1 MKYFKYSVC
10 KIVSIGY
17 MSALHKPSNGAIVT
31 LFNNGRIFEYKICPL
46 KKRWLLLITPDSL
59 TDCTEN
65 NLPVLDKAR
74 EEALINKNVS
84 YLNDKELE
92 KYYLTFLEG
101 MLTASKDYQKDLM

>member
-1 MKYFKYSVC
+1 MNKLEQARLIINEVDLKMIELFKERMKAAEMV
-10 KIVSIGY
+10 
-17 MSALHKPSNGAIVT
+17 A
-31 LFNNGRIFEYKICPL
+31 EYK
-46 KKRWLLLITPDSL
+46 K
-59 TDCTEN
+59 EN

-101 MLTASKDYQKDLM
+101 VLTASKDYQKDLM

>member
-1 MKYFKYSVC
+1 MILNKLEQARLIINEVDLKMIELFKERMKAAEMV
-10 KIVSIGY
+10 
-17 MSALHKPSNGAIVT
+17 A
-31 LFNNGRIFEYKICPL
+31 EYK
-46 KKRWLLLITPDSL
+46 K
-59 TDCTEN
+59 EN

-101 MLTASKDYQKDLM
+101 VLTASKDYQKDLM

>member
-1 MKYFKYSVC
+1 MNKLEQARLIINEVDSKMIELFKERMNAARMV
-10 KIVSIGY
+10 
-17 MSALHKPSNGAIVT
+17 AEHK
-31 LFNNGRIFEYKICPL
+31 K
-46 KKRWLLLITPDSL
+46 
-59 TDCTEN
+59 EN

-101 MLTASKDYQKDLM
+101 VLTASKDYQKDLM

>member
-1 MKYFKYSVC
+1 MNKLEEARLIINEVDLEM
-10 KIVSIGY
+10 IE
-17 MSALHKPSNGAIVT
+17 
-31 LFNNGRIFEYKICPL
+31 LF
-46 KKRWLLLITPDSL
+46 KKRMKASKMVAEHKK
-59 TDCTEN
+59 EN

-74 EEALINKNVS
+74 EEALIAKNVN

>member
-1 MKYFKYSVC
+1 MNKLEEARLIINEVDLEM
-10 KIVSIGY
+10 IE
-17 MSALHKPSNGAIVT
+17 
-31 LFNNGRIFEYKICPL
+31 LF
-46 KKRWLLLITPDSL
+46 KKRMKASKMVAEHKK
-59 TDCTEN
+59 EN
-65 NLPVLDKAR
+65 NLRVLDKAR

>member
-1 MKYFKYSVC
+1 MILNKLEQARLIINEVDLKMIELFKERMKAAVM
-10 KIVSIGY
+10 V
-17 MSALHKPSNGAIVT
+17 A
-31 LFNNGRIFEYKICPL
+31 EYK
-46 KKRWLLLITPDSL
+46 K
-59 TDCTEN
+59 EN

>member
-1 MKYFKYSVC
+1 MNKLEQARLIINEVDLKMIELFKERMKAAEMV
-10 KIVSIGY
+10 
-17 MSALHKPSNGAIVT
+17 A
-31 LFNNGRIFEYKICPL
+31 EYK
-46 KKRWLLLITPDSL
+46 K
-59 TDCTEN
+59 EN

>member
-1 MKYFKYSVC
+1 MNKLEQARLIINEVDLKMIGLFKERMKAAEMV
-10 KIVSIGY
+10 
-17 MSALHKPSNGAIVT
+17 A
-31 LFNNGRIFEYKICPL
+31 EYK
-46 KKRWLLLITPDSL
+46 K
-59 TDCTEN
+59 EN

-101 MLTASKDYQKDLM
+101 VLTASKNYQKDLI